1 MIRGKGGASRPPLLA
16 LLLLLWASAM
26 APAWGAENVY
36 RRPLGNDPATLDPA
50 RVGDIYSRS
59 VSQQIFDGLVQFDQT
74 LTVTPALAQHWKAS
88 RDGLVWTFTLRRGVK
103 FHHGRELTADD
114 VVYSLTRLVDPKTRS
129 AAADLFLN
137 VKGAPEF
144 REGRARSIAGLSAVD
159 RYTVHVTLTEALVP
173 FVSVLAVGHA
183 KIVPREVVEQ
193 NGDDAFG
200 IAPVGTGP
208 FRFVR
213 WDRGRE
219 IALAGNAEYFDGK
232 PRLARLVYRVFPGEP
247 WDAVYEEFQRGN
259 LEDAPPPIR
268 DYRRAVAAAGEG
280 YVKRP
285 LLSVRFYGFNTRI
298 RPLGD
303 RLVRQALS
311 HAVDR
316 EAIVEEPF
324 LGRHVVA
331 RGILPPGTQGYNP
344 KVGGYTYDAR
354 KARELLAQ
362 AGHPGGRGLPP
373 IAIWAAAR
381 HEGILREH
389 ELMRENLKAVGVQAE
404 FHYQT
409 DWPSFS
415 RLLAEHRMPV
425 FLYAWYADVPD
436 PDNFLFKLFHS
447 QSSRNFTG
455 YASPR
460 VDALLVR
467 ARNEPDV
474 PRRVELYRRAE
485 QAVLEDAPILPIWH
499 YSYERIFQPYVRNVE
514 VSGLGDSYIPFRK
527 VWLAR

>member
-1 MIRGKGGASRPPLLA
+1 LLFLIA
-16 LLLLLWASAM
+16 LWVVAV
-26 APAWGAENVY
+26 APALAGEGTY

-50 RVGDIYSRS
+50 RVGDIYSRA

-103 FHHGRELTADD
+103 FHHGREVTADD
-114 VVYSLTRLVDPKTRS
+114 VVYSLTRLVDPKMRS

-137 VKGAPEF
+137 IKGAPEF
-144 REGRARSIAGLSAVD
+144 REGRTKSIAGLSVVD
-159 RYTVHVTLTEALVP
+159 RHTLQVTLTETLVP

-183 KIVPREVVEQ
+183 KVVPREVVEQ
-193 NGDDAFG
+193 AGDDAFG

-208 FRFVR
+208 FRFVK

-219 IALAGNAEYFDGK
+219 IVLAGNPQYFDGA
-232 PRLARLVYRVFPGEP
+232 PRLARLVYRVFPGAP
-247 WDAVYEEFQRGN
+247 FDAVYEEFQRGH
-259 LEDAPPPIR
+259 LEDAPLPIR
-268 DYRRAVAAAGEG
+268 DYRRAIAAAGEG

-285 LLSVRFYGFNTRI
+285 LQSVRFYGFNTRVK
-298 RPLGD
+298 PLGD

-311 HAVDR
+311 HAIDR

-324 LGRHVVA
+324 LGRHIVA

-344 KVGGYTYDAR
+344 RVTGYAHDPQR
-354 KARELLAQ
+354 ARELLAQ
-362 AGHPGGRGLPP
+362 AGYPGGRGLPP
-373 IAIWAAAR
+373 IAIWAGAR

-389 ELMRENLKAVGVQAE
+389 EMMRENLKAVGVQSE

-447 QSSRNFTG
+447 KSSRNFTG
-455 YASPR
+455 YANPR
-460 VDALLVR
+460 VDALLVQ
-467 ARNEPDV
+467 ARNEPDL
-474 PRRVELYRRAE
+474 PRRVDLYRRVE
-485 QAVLEDAPILPIWH
+485 RIVLEDAPILPVWH
-499 YSYERIFQPYVRNVE
+499 YSYERLFQPYVRNVE
-514 VSGLGDSYIPFRK
+514 VSGLGDPYIPFRK

>member
-1 MIRGKGGASRPPLLA
+1 MMRTAGGARRPPLFLIVIA
-16 LLLLLWASAM
+16 LCASMA
-26 APAWGAENVY
+26 APAWGADNVY

-59 VSQQIFDGLVQFDQT
+59 VAQQIFDGLVQFDQT
-74 LTVTPALAQHWKAS
+74 LTVTPALAQHWRAS
-88 RDGLVWTFTLRRGVK
+88 RDNLVWTFTLRRGVK
-103 FHHGRELTADD
+103 FHHGREVTADD
-114 VVYSLTRLVDPKTRS
+114 VVYSLTRLVDPRTRS

-144 REGRARSIAGLSAVD
+144 REGRASSIIGFKSVD

-183 KIVPREVVEQ
+183 KIVPREIVEQ
-193 NGDDAFG
+193 KGDEQFG

-208 FRFVR
+208 FRLVK

-219 IALAGNAEYFDGK
+219 IELSGNPEYFGG
-232 PRLARLVYRVFPGEP
+232 PPHLGRLVYRIFRGAPL
-247 WDAVYEEFQRGN
+247 DAVYEEFARGH

-268 DYRRAVAAAGEG
+268 DYRRAVTSAGEG

-285 LLSVRFYGFNTRI
+285 LLSVRFYGFNTRVK
-298 RPLGD
+298 PLGD

-311 HAVDR
+311 HAIDR
-316 EAIVEEPF
+316 EAIIEEPF
-324 LGRHVVA
+324 LGRYVLA
-331 RGILPPGTQGYNP
+331 RGILPPGAQGYNP
-344 KVGGYTYDAR
+344 KLVGYAYDPGR
-354 KARELLAQ
+354 ARELLAQ
-362 AGHPGGRGLPP
+362 AGYPGGRGLPP
-373 IAIWAAAR
+373 IAIWSSVR
-381 HEGILREH
+381 HQGILREH
-389 ELMRENLKAVGVQAE
+389 DLIRENLKSIGVQAE

-409 DWPSFS
+409 DWPAFS
-415 RLLAEHRMPV
+415 RLLAERRMPM

-455 YASPR
+455 YASAR
-460 VDALLVR
+460 VDTLLVR

-474 PRRVELYRRAE
+474 PRRVDLYRRAE
-485 QAVLEDAPILPIWH
+485 QMVMEDAPVLPIWH

-514 VSGLGDSYIPFRK
+514 VSGLGDAYIPFRK
-527 VWLAR
+527 VWLDR